1 MATIYRKTDKGRA
14 EIETRA
20 FRVPPR
26 LRNALILVDGQRSS
40 DDLCKMI
47 LQQAEE
53 TLAALAADGFI
64 EAIAAAPAPV
74 PPARP
79 AAVPTGTA
87 PTAAAPLPRANAVN
101 FETRRRDVVRALTDL
116 VGPVSESLAL
126 KMEKARDEAGLRPLL
141 DAARQ
146 LVENTRGTATASSF
160 AARYISE

>member
-40 DDLCKMI
+40 DELCKMI

-64 EAIAAAPAPV
+64 EALATAPAAPPRPAVAPAGSGAAAAPAAP
-74 PPARP
+74 RP
-79 AAVPTGTA
+79 GS
-87 PTAAAPLPRANAVN
+87 VN

-146 LVENTRGTATASSF
+146 LVENTRGTATANGF
-160 AARYISE
+160 AERYLNE

>member
-64 EAIAAAPAPV
+64 EVLATAAAPAAA
-74 PPARP
+74 PAVRP
-79 AAVPTGTA
+79 AVA
-87 PTAAAPLPRANAVN
+87 PAPAAPRPAGVS
-101 FETRRRDVVRALTDL
+101 FETRRREVVRALTDL

-126 KMEKARDEAGLRPLL
+126 KMEKARDEASLRPLL

-146 LVENTRGTATASSF
+146 LVENTRGTATANGF
-160 AARYISE
+160 AERYISE